1 MAPDSD
7 TLAKRRRV
15 ADSASSRLGGF
26 RLQERFDNA
35 GSPPA
40 GITVIIWKNPAGRKR
55 KDGTCSI
62 R

>member
-1 MAPDSD
+1 
-7 TLAKRRRV
+7 LENL
-15 ADSASSRLGGF
+15 RLHG
-26 RLQERFDNA
+26 RFDDA